1 MKIVAFLP
9 VKGSSERIKNKN
21 TTLMNGKPLFLHT
34 LEKLVRCS
42 FIDEVFLDTE
52 KDEIY
57 EIAKHTNC
65 IYLKRDPELATN
77 KTDGH
82 SLFYNEAK
90 KINAD
95 IYIQILGTSPF
106 IKPSTIEKGIN
117 ILKEQGDLYDSVILV
132 KNEKQYTW
140 SKEGPNYDRMH
151 IPNSKDLP
159 DTIVETMGLYITN
172 SDVALN
178 MKRRYG
184 IKPYLLEAEPIEAI
198 DVNYPLDFELAEIIS
213 KGLKSLENRKLEF
226 LKKLVNS
233 AMLSDVLDDIGLYNC
248 VITGLKCNIGGT
260 KVLGRART
268 LKIRKLEK
276 GEDFHGIY
284 DALKSYAEISDN
296 DIIVVENECPD
307 YAYFGE
313 LNTMLSIRSGA
324 SATIVGGVT
333 RDRDN
338 VMKMNYPVFS
348 KGYNCKD
355 VRKRATLA
363 NFNRTINV
371 FGVTISPS
379 DLIFADNDG
388 VVVIPVAYENK
399 IMKAIIEKI
408 GMENNVASEIARY
421 SNPLDIV
428 EKIGEF

>member
-1 MKIVAFLP
+1 M
-9 VKGSSERIKNKN
+9 
-21 TTLMNGKPLFLHT
+21 
-34 LEKLVRCS
+34 
-42 FIDEVFLDTE
+42 
-52 KDEIY
+52 
-57 EIAKHTNC
+57 
-65 IYLKRDPELATN
+65 
-77 KTDGH
+77 
-82 SLFYNEAK
+82 
-90 KINAD
+90 
-95 IYIQILGTSPF
+95 
-106 IKPSTIEKGIN
+106 
-117 ILKEQGDLYDSVILV
+117 
-132 KNEKQYTW
+132 
-140 SKEGPNYDRMH
+140 
-151 IPNSKDLP
+151 
-159 DTIVETMGLYITN
+159 
-172 SDVALN
+172 
-178 MKRRYG
+178 
-184 IKPYLLEAEPIEAI
+184 
-198 DVNYPLDFELAEIIS
+198 
-213 KGLKSLENRKLEF
+213 
-226 LKKLVNS
+226 
-233 AMLSDVLDDIGLYNC
+233 
-248 VITGLKCNIGGT
+248 
-260 KVLGRART
+260 
-268 LKIRKLEK
+268 KIRKLEK

-284 DALKSYAEISDN
+284 DALKSYAAISDN

-371 FGVTISPS
+371 LGVTISPS